1 LPGTV
6 VPPPVPASL
15 EGPPAARAGRISN
28 RNGKRV
34 RKARRR
40 YLSTLRVQ
48 KTTDPPHSL

>member
-6 VPPPVPASL
+6 VPPPVPASR
-15 EGPPAARAGRISN
+15 ERPPVARARRISN

-40 YLSTLRVQ
+40 YLSALRVT
-48 KTTDPPHSL
+48 KSIAWGHSL